1 MSGLSIVIPIF
12 NEKNNLVKLSHLIYK
27 FVKIKNFELI
37 FVDDNSV
44 DGTLDVLQKLKKKI

>member
-44 DGTLDVLQKLKKKI
+44 MEHLMFYENKKI